1 MSHVSRRASAAI
13 FVSVVDVGNLRALAL
28 PAHVVLL
35 TCISR
40 RSMLPV
46 SLLPVRA
53 HKADV
58 QFSERAL

>member
-13 FVSVVDVGNLRALAL
+13 FFNVVDVGNLRALAL

-40 RSMLPV
+40 RPMLPI
-46 SLLPVRA
+46 SLLHVGA
-53 HKADV
+53 HKAGV
-58 QFSERAL
+58 QFPERAL